1 MSLVIV
7 ILVLLLTLAFFYL
20 KCSMMQSL
28 MTLWSAVLTTIVAFS
43 YYEWVANL
51 FISRG
56 YAPNF
61 ALCGS
66 FTLLFVVIFASL
78 RSLSELLI
86 TTPVDLGN
94 VVKLPVALVCGLLA
108 GIIFSGNLLVA
119 LGLLPLHG
127 KIFYRGIQPGESMFP
142 RDYFFQNIPNL
153 FVWYTSS
160 DKLSDVVL
168 TRGIQTRLDS
178 PIARQTK
185 SVARPTKYGTPTG
198 DETYRSV

>member
-66 FTLLFVVIFASL
+66 FTVLFVVIFASL
-78 RSLSELLI
+78 RALSELLI

-94 VVKLPVALVCGLLA
+94 VVKL
-108 GIIFSGNLLVA
+108 
-119 LGLLPLHG
+119 
-127 KIFYRGIQPGESMFP
+127 
-142 RDYFFQNIPNL
+142 
-153 FVWYTSS
+153 
-160 DKLSDVVL
+160 
-168 TRGIQTRLDS
+168 
-178 PIARQTK
+178 
-185 SVARPTKYGTPTG
+185 
-198 DETYRSV
+198 